1 MAINWAL
8 IAKVGGLVCTGV
20 GALLTA
26 YAGKKEND
34 KTLKKLV
41 EETLKNK

>member
-1 MAINWAL
+1 MTINWAL

-20 GALLTA
+20 GALLTT

-34 KTLKKLV
+34 KVLEKLV
-41 EETLKNK
+41 EEKLKNK